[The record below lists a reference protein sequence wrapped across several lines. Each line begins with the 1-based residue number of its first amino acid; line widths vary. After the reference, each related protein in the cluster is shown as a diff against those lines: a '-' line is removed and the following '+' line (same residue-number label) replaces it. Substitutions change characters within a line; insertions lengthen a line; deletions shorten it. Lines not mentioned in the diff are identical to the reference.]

1 MNDVASSFASIWL
14 TYLVRS
20 LAAYAIFWLLCR
32 VIRDPGLRFQL
43 CVVFLA
49 TLVMGWLG
57 SFVHPGPPANPNPG
71 SVESPTVPGLSWP
84 LTLHLALSPHLAI
97 PLSRAEWMYLAS
109 LTLLLLHFCVRFWRQ
124 RILLSASVVPSKA
137 LQARFESLRSCAGV
151 SPCKLL
157 LVPGLRSPAAA
168 GWWRPTV
175 LLPHDLLYRLETQQ
189 LDYVL
194 RHELIHIRRRDY
206 LWDGMATL
214 GCYLLFFHPAAWL
227 VRRRLRWE
235 RELICD
241 EGVVQDSSI
250 HRLRYAACL
259 TTVARW
265 RWRLDAEPRNP
276 IEFLSSTSLLAA
288 RVHALASPPAADYS
302 PRKKTLLVFSACAAL
317 AATAWIA
324 PDVAVTGTWSGVR
337 QSKLQESPTRT
348 APVLNQQGPLLKS
361 EQRVRQRRHHKIAV
375 PEMVAPDQYSRLTPV
390 QQVHSTPSTP
400 SEGPSILSASNEE
413 QSHERLARPPKRWGF
428 ARRVGTW
435 TVHSMKLGVA
445 KLGAIRQRRQDNSAG
460 SSPEMTLGNSIYPL

>member
-1 MNDVASSFASIWL
+1 MNDVASSFASICL

-20 LAAYAIFWLLCR
+20 LAAYAIFGLLCR
-32 VIRDPGLRFQL
+32 VIRDPRLRFQL

-49 TLVMGWLG
+49 TMVMGWLG
-57 SFVHPGPPANPNPG
+57 SFVHPGPPANPISR
-71 SVESPTVPGLSWP
+71 SVASPIVPGLSWP
-84 LTLHLALSPHLAI
+84 LTLHLALSPRLAI
-97 PLSRAEWMYLAS
+97 RLSHAEWIYLVS
-109 LTLLLLHFCVRFWRQ
+109 LTLLLLQFCVRFWRL
-124 RILLSASVVPSKA
+124 RILLSASEVPSKA
-137 LQARFESLRSCAGV
+137 LQARFESLRSRTLV
-151 SPCKLL
+151 SPCELR
-157 LVPGLRSPAAA
+157 LVPGLPSPAAA
-168 GWWRPTV
+168 GWWHPKV
-175 LLPHDLLYRLETQQ
+175 LLPCDLLSRLETQQ
-189 LDYVL
+189 LNYVL
-194 RHELIHIRRRDY
+194 RHELIHVRRRDY

-241 EGVVQDSSI
+241 EGAVQESTID
-250 HRLRYAACL
+250 RLKYAACL
-259 TTVARW
+259 TAVAGW
-265 RWRLDAEPRNP
+265 RWRLDAEPGNP
-276 IEFLSSTSLLAA
+276 IEFLSSTSLAA
-288 RVHALASPPAADYS
+288 RVHALASPPPADYS
-302 PRKKTLLVFSACAAL
+302 PGQKALLVFSAGVAL
-317 AATAWIA
+317 AATACIT

-361 EQRVRQRRHHKIAV
+361 EQRVRHRRHKIAI

-390 QQVHSTPSTP
+390 QQVHSTPSTL

-413 QSHERLARPPKRWGF
+413 QSHEDSARPPKRWGF

-445 KLGAIRQRRQDNSAG
+445 KLGAIRQKRQNNSAE
-460 SSPEMTLGNSIYPL
+460 SSPELTLDNSTNPL